1 MHGPSFYVTHA
12 PCRNKYIGKL
22 DTNSLRHQRNF
33 RLDRESA
40 YEPQLE
46 FLKEEAEGNHPFHL
60 FGHIAAK
67 QTFRIK
73 NKLHLD
79 TGAVQGNGLTSVRIS
94 FKPFYKSH
102 KSQQPLLQEELPV
115 LFREEHKVSA
125 GAGYGVH
132 AQTAL
137 FLTE

>member
-1 MHGPSFYVTHA
+1 MRGPSFYVTHA

-22 DTNSLRHQRNF
+22 DAYSQRHQRNF

-40 YEPQLE
+40 YEQQLE

-79 TGAVQGNGLTSVRIS
+79 TEPCTGTG
-94 FKPFYKSH
+94 
-102 KSQQPLLQEELPV
+102 
-115 LFREEHKVSA
+115 
-125 GAGYGVH
+125 
-132 AQTAL
+132 
-137 FLTE
+137 